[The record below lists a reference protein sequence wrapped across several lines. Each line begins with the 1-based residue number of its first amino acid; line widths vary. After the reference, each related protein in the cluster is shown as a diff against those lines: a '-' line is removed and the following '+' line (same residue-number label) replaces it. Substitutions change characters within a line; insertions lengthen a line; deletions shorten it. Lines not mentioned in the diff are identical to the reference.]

1 MPIALFACFGLKNFF
16 HLEGN
21 DILGPYLGP
30 GFYKLAEKGYWLIVH
45 LVSKR
50 KKTSFRIIL
59 AADFLLSFEV
69 EFRRLDCWLLTVWL
83 VGYEDAVGADP
94 SNPPIPVAGPDVAEI
109 FVVVAGHEAALLEP
123 DSAQLSWA
131 FLSWRPSGP
140 WTKTISAQLSL
151 LCSNKIHCIVYQDFG
166 PISGVCGRDRKGK
179 CLKRTQT
186 TTKISVPR
194 GSEVL
199 VRGALFCSNG
209 VWCLPKSRCFQLQ
222 ANPGIGEISGL
233 ELSTA
238 HRHTIVF
245 ASFSGRP
252 TVARI
257 MASISPACYLREQQP
272 DN

>member
-16 HLEGN
+16 HLDGS

-30 GFYKLAEKGYWLIVH
+30 GFYKLVEKGNWLIVH

-83 VGYEDAVGADP
+83 VGNEDAVGADP

-109 FVVVAGHEAALLEP
+109 FVVVAGHEAALLES
-123 DSAQLSWA
+123 DSTQLSWA

-140 WTKTISAQLSL
+140 WTKTISTIIIVLKQDPL
-151 LCSNKIHCIVYQDFG
+151 HCM
-166 PISGVCGRDRKGK
+166 SGLWANIRCVWQGWKKQMFKKG
-179 CLKRTQT
+179 TT

-238 HRHTIVF
+238 QHTDTQLSLQAF
-245 ASFSGRP
+245 
-252 TVARI
+252 
-257 MASISPACYLREQQP
+257 REDQP
-272 DN
+272 WLE